1 MGGMISWRSADV
13 GFHRK
18 GMRIALANVL
28 HKSALS
34 IQAESVLRELRD
46 VSAVSVLSDGGQITE
61 IHITTSCNR
70 SPKQLVRDVES
81 ALEAELGLRVDH
93 RCISVAQKKDSGEQE
108 GLQELTLDDF
118 CEPEH
123 SQARVRFGSIHV
135 SYSELKGNAKV
146 ELWLDDLE
154 SAGFADGSCDQHD
167 INRLIATAT
176 LQSIRH
182 FVAEECS
189 LSLGDVE
196 VIRLGP
202 DQVVVAT
209 IKFLVGRTDRTLVGS
224 SVVSQNL
231 HQSVVYAVLDAVNR
245 IFGNLRLKEP
255 VEYELRPTS
264 I

>member
-1 MGGMISWRSADV
+1 MVYFVLADV
-13 GFHRK
+13 GFHQK
-18 GMRIALANVL
+18 GMRIVLANVL
-28 HKSALS
+28 QKSALAIS
-34 IQAESVLRELRD
+34 AENILRELRD
-46 VSAVSVLSDGGQITE
+46 VSAVSVLADGGQVTE
-61 IHITTSCNR
+61 IHITTFSNR

-93 RCISVAQKKDSGEQE
+93 RCISVAQKKESGEE
-108 GLQELTLDDF
+108 EEVHELTLADF
-118 CEPEH
+118 CEPDQDQ
-123 SQARVRFGSIHV
+123 SRVRFGAINV
-135 SYSELKGNAKV
+135 SYSELKGHAKV
-146 ELWLDDLE
+146 ELWLDNLE

-167 INRLIATAT
+167 VNRLIASAT
-176 LQSIRH
+176 LQSISH

-196 VIRLGP
+196 VMRLGP

-209 IKFLVGRTDRTLVGS
+209 VKFLLGRTDRTLVGS

-245 IFGNLRLKEP
+245 VFGSLRLKEP

>member
-1 MGGMISWRSADV
+1 MVYLYLAGV
-13 GFHRK
+13 LFHQK
-18 GMRIALANVL
+18 GMGVSLANAL
-28 HKSALS
+28 QKSALA
-34 IQAESVLRELRD
+34 IRAESVLRGLRD
-46 VSAVSVLSDGGQITE
+46 ISAVSVLADGGQITE
-61 IHITTSCNR
+61 IHITTASNR

-93 RCISVAQKKDSGEQE
+93 RCISVAQKKESGENDE
-108 GLQELTLDDF
+108 VRELTLADF
-118 CEPEH
+118 CDPDKNE
-123 SQARVRFGSIHV
+123 ARVRFGSIDV
-135 SYSELKGNAKV
+135 SYSELKGHAKV
-146 ELWLDDLE
+146 ELRLDTVE

-167 INRLIATAT
+167 VNKLIASAT

-182 FVAEECS
+182 FIAEECS
-189 LSLGDVE
+189 LFLGDVE

-202 DQVVVAT
+202 DQVVIAT
-209 IKFLVGRTDRTLVGS
+209 VKFLLARTDRTLVGS

-245 IFGNLRLKEP
+245 VLGNLRLKEP

>member
-1 MGGMISWRSADV
+1 MIYLSLADV
-13 GFHRK
+13 RFHQK
-18 GMRIALANVL
+18 GMGINLANAL
-28 HKSALS
+28 QKSAVA
-34 IQAESVLRELRD
+34 IRAENVLRGLRD
-46 VSAVSVLSDGGQITE
+46 ISAVSVLADSGQITE
-61 IHITTSCNR
+61 IHITTVSNR
-70 SPKQLVRDVES
+70 PPKQLARDVES

-93 RCISVAQKKDSGEQE
+93 RCISVAQKKQSSEDDEVR
-108 GLQELTLDDF
+108 ELTLADL
-118 CEPEH
+118 CEPDKGE
-123 SQARVRFGSIHV
+123 ARVRFGSINV
-135 SYSELKGNAKV
+135 SCSELKGHAKV
-146 ELWLDDLE
+146 ELWLDTIE
-154 SAGFADGSCDQHD
+154 TAGFADGSCDQHD
-167 INRLIATAT
+167 VNRLIASAT
-176 LQSIRH
+176 LQSIRQ

-209 IKFLVGRTDRTLVGS
+209 VKFLVGRTDRTLVGS

-245 IFGNLRLKEP
+245 VFGNLRLKEP